1 MWHKYPYT
9 TMSDLNMD
17 WVLTVIKEA
26 ENTIHNIGNIVDR
39 YIEKTANALRTEIK
53 QGTAESK
60 NYATHAESRMM
71 KAVDEL
77 ENKMYRV
84 KNDTLAEIRKIREDI
99 RANNTDAANRIKALL
114 EKDRVERMR
123 ELAKM
128 TAKLDYEV
136 GSVKAEMRA
145 LKMTVRS
152 ELADFK
158 ELVNTL
164 ITEIKTELNEN
175 IGEVWNAMDAL
186 TINIDS
192 LEEYTNT
199 RFTIEHERTNAL
211 FNEFERIIYDGLKQ
225 KVDILVYEKAIAE
238 LEDAIKN
245 INVNTSTV
253 FNPVKLKE
261 TSVNEALQDVYDSII
276 KPWALTAGEYDALQI
291 TALQYDKL
299 QLTATQYDTLG
310 KWYLNIKPA
319 LLKHVHRDIKRLRE
333 YVDTQIS
340 DIIKKHTADIVLIN
354 TKIDGV
360 EIKVSDIEKKVYDST
375 HMNSPFTGKVENI
388 REVVLQLASEVQKI
402 NGPTASAYD
411 NLQITAGEYD
421 VKQVT
426 AREYDWD
433 FRNISWR

>member
-1 MWHKYPYT
+1 MWHKYPYS

-17 WVLTVIKEA
+17 WVLTVVKEA
-26 ENTIHNIGNIVDR
+26 ETTIHNIGDIVDR

-53 QGTAESK
+53 LGTAESK
-60 NYATHAESRMM
+60 NYAMHAESRMM

-84 KNDTLAEIRKIREDI
+84 KNDTLAEIRKIREYI
-99 RANNTDAANRIKALL
+99 RADNADTANRIKALL

-145 LKMTVRS
+145 LQMAVDS

-175 IGEVWNAMDAL
+175 IGNVWNAVDAL

-192 LEEYTNT
+192 LEEYTDN
-199 RFTIEHERTNAL
+199 RFTLECERTNAL
-211 FNEFERIIYDGLKQ
+211 FNELERIIYDGLKQ
-225 KVDILVYEKAIAE
+225 KVDILVYEKSIAE
-238 LEDAIKN
+238 IEDAIEN

-261 TSVNEALQDVYDSII
+261 TSINEALQDVYDSII

-291 TALQYDKL
+291 TAAQYDKL
-299 QLTATQYDTLG
+299 QLTAEQYDTLG

-333 YVDTQIS
+333 YIDTQIA
-340 DIIKKHTADIVLIN
+340 DIIKKHNADIVQVN
-354 TKIDGV
+354 TRIDGI
-360 EIKVSDIEKKVYDST
+360 EIKVSTIEKEVYKST
-375 HMNSPFTGKVENI
+375 HMNSPFTGKTENI
-388 REVVLQLASEVQKI
+388 RDVILQLASEVQKL
-402 NGPTASAYD
+402 NGATAGAYD
-411 NLQITAGEYD
+411 SLNITAGEYE
-421 VKQVT
+421 VQQVT

-433 FRNISWR
+433 FKNISWR

>member
-9 TMSDLNMD
+9 TMTDLNMD

-53 QGTAESK
+53 LGAAESK
-60 NYATHAESRMM
+60 NYAMHAESRMM
-71 KAVDEL
+71 KSVDEL

-99 RANNTDAANRIKALL
+99 RADNTDTANRIKALL

-136 GSVKAEMRA
+136 GSIRAEMCA
-145 LKMTVRS
+145 LKMVTHS

-158 ELVNTL
+158 ELVYTL

-175 IGEVWNAMDAL
+175 VGKVWNAVDAL

-192 LEEYTNT
+192 LEEYTDN
-199 RFTIEHERTNAL
+199 RFTMERERTNAL

-225 KVDILVYEKAIAE
+225 KVDILEYEKAIAA

-261 TSVNEALQDVYDSII
+261 TSINEALQDVYDSII

-291 TALQYDKL
+291 TALRYDKL
-299 QLTATQYDTLG
+299 HITAAQYDTLG
-310 KWYLNIKPA
+310 RWYLNIKPA

-333 YVDTQIS
+333 YVDTQIA
-340 DIIKKHTADIVLIN
+340 DVIKKHTADIVQIN

-388 REVVLQLASEVQKI
+388 REVILQLASEVQKI
-402 NGPTASAYD
+402 NGARAGEYD
-411 NLQITAGEYD
+411 NLQITAGEYEA
-421 VKQVT
+421 KQVK

>member
-1 MWHKYPYT
+1 MWHKYPYS

-17 WVLTVIKEA
+17 WVLTVVKEA
-26 ENTIHNIGNIVDR
+26 ETTIHNIGDIVDR

-53 QGTAESK
+53 LGTAESK
-60 NYATHAESRMM
+60 NYAMHAESRMM

-99 RANNTDAANRIKALL
+99 RADNTDTANRIKALL

-136 GSVKAEMRA
+136 GSIRAEMRA
-145 LKMTVRS
+145 LKMTVHS

-175 IGEVWNAMDAL
+175 LGEVWNAVDAL

-192 LEEYTNT
+192 LEEYTDN
-199 RFTIEHERTNAL
+199 RFTLERERTNTL
-211 FNEFERIIYDGLKQ
+211 FNELERIIYDGLKQ
-225 KVDILVYEKAIAE
+225 KVDILVYEKSIAE
-238 LEDAIKN
+238 IEDAIKN

-261 TSVNEALQDVYDSII
+261 TNINEALRDVYDSII
-276 KPWALTAGEYDALQI
+276 KPWALTAEEYDALQI
-291 TALQYDKL
+291 TAVQYDKL
-299 QLTATQYDTLG
+299 QLTAAQYDTLG

-333 YVDTQIS
+333 YVDTQIA
-340 DIIKKHTADIVLIN
+340 DIIKKHNADIVQVN
-354 TKIDGV
+354 TRIDGI
-360 EIKVSDIEKKVYDST
+360 EIKVSTIEKEVYNST
-375 HMNSPFTGKVENI
+375 HMNSPFTGRTENI
-388 REVVLQLASEVQKI
+388 RDVILQLASEVQKM
-402 NGPTASAYD
+402 NGATAGAYD
-411 NLQITAGEYD
+411 SLNITAGEYE
-421 VKQVT
+421 VQQVT

-433 FRNISWR
+433 FKNISWR